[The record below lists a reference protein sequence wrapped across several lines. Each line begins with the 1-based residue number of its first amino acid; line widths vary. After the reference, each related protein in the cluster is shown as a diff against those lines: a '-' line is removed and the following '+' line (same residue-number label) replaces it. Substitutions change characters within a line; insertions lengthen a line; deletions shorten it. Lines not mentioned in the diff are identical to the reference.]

1 MELAKPRIDVGLF
14 TNALEPMLAFWQQ
27 DVGLPFDHMIAI
39 GGGVRQHRHDMLG
52 SVLKLN
58 HSRDPLPAAPPAG
71 YRELLIA
78 REGVSAPLPLQ
89 DPDGNRI
96 LLVPPGTDGVER
108 IGLRIQVRDPDAH
121 GRFLTQVLGC
131 EAVHDGPRGAGFR
144 CGDSLLLLEQGDAV
158 AGDASYRAPGF
169 RYITLQVFDVDA
181 AHAAALAQGATEG
194 KAPVTMG
201 STARVSFIRD
211 PDGNWIEL
219 SQRASVTGQP
229 VA

>member
-14 TNALEPMLAFWQQ
+14 TNELEPMLAFWQQ
-27 DVGLPFDHMIAI
+27 QVGLHFDHMIAI

-58 HSRDPLPAAPPAG
+58 HSRDVLPSEAPSG

-78 REGVSAPLPLQ
+78 REGASSPQTLV

-96 LLVPPGTDGVER
+96 LLVPPGSEGVER
-108 IGLRIQVRDPDAH
+108 IGLRLRVRDLTAH
-121 GRFLTQVLGC
+121 RQFYTRVLGC
-131 EAVHDGPRGAGFR
+131 SPLQDNADAMR
-144 CGDSLLLLEQGDAV
+144 CGDSLVLLEQSDDVTGDA
-158 AGDASYRAPGF
+158 GYRAPGF
-169 RYITLQVFDVDA
+169 RYITLQVFDVDT
-181 AHAAALAQGATEG
+181 AHAAALQEGATEG
-194 KAPVTMG
+194 RPPVTMG

-219 SQRASVTGQP
+219 SQRASVTGKP